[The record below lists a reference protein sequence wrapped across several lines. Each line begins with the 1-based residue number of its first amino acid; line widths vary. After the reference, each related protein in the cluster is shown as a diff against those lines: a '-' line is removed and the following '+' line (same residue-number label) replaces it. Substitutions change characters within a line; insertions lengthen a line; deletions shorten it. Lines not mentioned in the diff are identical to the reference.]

1 MTPWSFSSLDA
12 GGVWHTPCFSHHR
25 FGTHADRYGRKE
37 EKMKSLHRLLIVP
50 AALLAF
56 GCKGSDS
63 KNVDAALNS
72 DLSMASQARPFTP
85 ADSVS
90 AAEQARANS
99 LTSTPA
105 APAPVAAAPVRHTT
119 THHVARSSGSTGS
132 RTASSG
138 GTYYPPARTGPIDH
152 VEKHPGRDAAIGAGA
167 GAVIG
172 AVTSKNKVK
181 GGIIGAAAGG
191 ILGAVI
197 GNNVDKKKVPNP

>member
-1 MTPWSFSSLDA
+1 
-12 GGVWHTPCFSHHR
+12 
-25 FGTHADRYGRKE
+25 
-37 EKMKSLHRLLIVP
+37 MKSLQRLLVIP

-72 DLSMASQARPFTP
+72 DLTTAAQARPYTP

-90 AAEQARANS
+90 VAERAKVNSYTSAPAAVA
-99 LTSTPA
+99 A
-105 APAPVAAAPVRHTT
+105 APAPVRERTVVHDVYR
-119 THHVARSSGSTGS
+119 THPSSSS
-132 RTASSG
+132 RASSG
-138 GTYYPPARTGPIDH
+138 NSGGSYSPPAPVGPIDH
-152 VEKHPGRDAAIGAGA
+152 VEKNTKRDAAIGAGA

-181 GGIIGAAAGG
+181 GGLIGGVVGG
-191 ILGAVI
+191 ILGGVV